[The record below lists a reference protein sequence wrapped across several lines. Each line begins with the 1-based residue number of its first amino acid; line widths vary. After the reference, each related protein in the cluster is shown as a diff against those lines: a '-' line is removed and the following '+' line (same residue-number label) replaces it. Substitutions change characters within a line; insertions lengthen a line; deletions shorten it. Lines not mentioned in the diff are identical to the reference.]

1 MKFKRSCHLIVPNN
15 VKKKLYTD
23 FKEGCI
29 NIPYCQK
36 IIDRLLQENPVDKN
50 GKVNGS
56 LNPFDEPS
64 TVTMVALHLPQLS
77 KNITDM
83 FGLTPEETFH
93 VVYTLQIILMKQRSI
108 FMGEGG
114 E

>member
-15 VKKKLYTD
+15 VKKKLYMD

-29 NIPYCQK
+29 NIPYCKK

-56 LNPFDEPS
+56 LNPFDDPAS
-64 TVTMVALHLPQLS
+64 VMIVALHLPQFS
-77 KNITDM
+77 KHITEM

>member
-1 MKFKRSCHLIVPNN
+1 MSELERLHKEIREKDDLGW
-15 VKKKLYTD
+15 
-23 FKEGCI
+23 KEGCI

-36 IIDRLLQENPVDKN
+36 IIDRLLQENPIDKK

-64 TVTMVALHLPQLS
+64 TVPIVALHLPQLS
-77 KNITDM
+77 KDITDM

-93 VVYTLQIILMKQRSI
+93 VVYTLQTI
-108 FMGEGG
+108 FMGKAVGDE
-114 E
+114 